1 MEIEVITIGEDKKE
15 YIRIGCHRVDS
26 NIKEIVRFITK
37 PSFICRRLAMSPGS
51 DCMSLR
57 KLSPGTDLSAYRNL

>member
-26 NIKEIVRFITK
+26 NINEIIRFIK
-37 PSFICRRLAMSPGS
+37 SRQGRIEGKDGDSQVSIPVFEFF
-51 DCMSLR
+51 
-57 KLSPGTDLSAYRNL
+57 